1 MGRGRGKM
9 NREAPRPNT
18 MAVAERGSF
27 LMALFSITQIWL
39 AIKMMGQFETWLTT
53 ILGASGAACVMVAIV
68 LFKQEQRDLLLNPLK
83 SIEKEVHPE
92 EIAKQG
98 RGAWMG
104 VAMWFVAMMLI

>member
-9 NREAPRPNT
+9 NRGWILRCI
-18 MAVAERGSF
+18 MAVAVRGSF

-104 VAMWFVAMMLI
+104 VAMWFVAMILI